1 MSEKNESKK
10 SSMTQRIATG
20 AVLVALLAL
29 VLYVGGWLFATMA
42 FLALSLALWEELNAL
57 SRYGHH
63 PVWWASFA
71 GLAVSVPLMMSAIE
85 YPWVRVSVRPTVQ
98 PVLSF
103 SYDNRSGTCT
113 SARRFG
119 ILHC

>member
-71 GLAVSVPLMMSAIE
+71 GLAGFRAADDVLFVAGDHPHFNAALLL
-85 YPWVRVSVRPTVQ
+85 RPIHR
-98 PVLSF
+98 
-103 SYDNRSGTCT
+103 DA
-113 SARRFG
+113 ARKPG
-119 ILHC
+119 LD